1 MSQKIL
7 IANRG
12 EIAVRAIRACREMG
26 IGTVAVYTRADK
38 DSLHV
43 KYADEAVCI
52 GENKAADSYL
62 DFYRVLSAASVTHAD
77 AVYPGTGF
85 LSENALFSKVCA
97 EVGMRFIGAPAE
109 TLHMLGDKILA
120 KQAAVQSGLPVVP
133 ASENALADADACLK
147 EAERIGYP
155 VLLKAVGGG
164 GGKGIRRV
172 SAPEEMKAAFT
183 ACVNEA
189 RAAFGSDQVFIEKCL
204 ENVRHVEVQILADG
218 FGNAVHLFDRDC
230 TMQRMHQKMIEEAVS
245 PFVPPETKRRIYEDA
260 VRVVRD
266 IHYVG
271 AATVEFLVDREGRY
285 YFMEVNPRIQVEH
298 PVTEMV
304 TGLDIVKEQIRVAMG
319 EKLSVRTPDAP
330 SGHAIEVRIN
340 AEDPERGFMSSIGT
354 VTGCT
359 FPAGTGIRI
368 ETFIHEGLRI
378 TPYYDSMIA
387 KVIAWADT
395 RELAIRRMRF
405 ALDELDIGGITTN
418 AKLQKELLGTEAFA
432 SGGSHTTFVEE
443 YLRERTGGG

>member
-1 MSQKIL
+1 MRKKIL

-12 EIAVRAIRACREMG
+12 EIAVRAIRACREMD
-26 IGTVAVYTRADK
+26 IGTVAVYTKADK

-52 GENKAADSYL
+52 GENKATDSYL
-62 DFYRVLSAASVTHAD
+62 DFYRILSAAETVHAD
-77 AVYPGTGF
+77 AIYPGTGF
-85 LSENALFSKVCA
+85 LSENALFSRVCA
-97 EVGMRFIGAPAE
+97 EVGIRFIGADAE

-120 KQAAVQSGLPVVP
+120 KQAAVKSGLPIVP
-133 ASENALADADACLK
+133 ASAGSLENAEACLK

-164 GGKGIRRV
+164 GGKGIRKV
-172 SAPEEMKAAFT
+172 SAPEEMEEAFK

-189 RAAFGSDQVFIEKCL
+189 RAAFGSDQVFLEKCL
-204 ENVRHVEVQILADG
+204 ENVRHVEVQVLADS
-218 FGNAVHLFDRDC
+218 FGNAIHLFDRDC
-230 TMQRMHQKMIEEAVS
+230 TMQRRHQKMIEEAVS
-245 PFVPPETKRRIYEDA
+245 PFIPPELKAKIYDDA

-271 AATVEFLVDREGRY
+271 AATVEFLADREGHY

-304 TGLDIVKEQIRVAMG
+304 TGIDIVKEQIRVALG
-319 EKLSVRTPDAP
+319 EKLSVKTPEAP
-330 SGHAIEVRIN
+330 KGHAIEVRIN
-340 AEDPERGFMSSIGT
+340 AEDPSRNFMSSIGT
-354 VTGCT
+354 ITGCT

-395 RELAIRRMRF
+395 REMAIRRLCF
-405 ALDELDIGGITTN
+405 ALDELEIGGITTN
-418 AKLQKELLGTEAFA
+418 AKLQKELLQTEAFA
-432 SGGSHTTFVEE
+432 SGSSHTTFVEA
-443 YLRERTGGG
+443 YLAGEKHE

>member
-1 MSQKIL
+1 MRKKIL

-12 EIAVRAIRACREMG
+12 EIAVRAIRACREMD
-26 IGTVAVYTRADK
+26 IGTVAVYTKADK

-52 GENKAADSYL
+52 GENKATDSYL
-62 DFYRVLSAASVTHAD
+62 DFYRILSAAETVHAD

-85 LSENALFSKVCA
+85 LSENALFSRVCA
-97 EVGMRFIGAPAE
+97 EVGIHFIGADAE

-120 KQAAVQSGLPVVP
+120 KQAAVKSGLPIVP
-133 ASENALADADACLK
+133 ASAGSLENAEACLK

-164 GGKGIRRV
+164 GGKGIRKV
-172 SAPEEMKAAFT
+172 SAPEEMEEAFK

-189 RAAFGSDQVFIEKCL
+189 RAAFGSDQVFLEKCL
-204 ENVRHVEVQILADG
+204 ENVRHVEVQVLADS
-218 FGNAVHLFDRDC
+218 FGNAIHLFDRDC
-230 TMQRMHQKMIEEAVS
+230 TMQRRHQKMIEEAVS
-245 PFVPPETKRRIYEDA
+245 PFIPPELKAKIYDDA

-271 AATVEFLVDREGRY
+271 AATVEFLADREGHY

-304 TGLDIVKEQIRVAMG
+304 TGIDIVKEQIRVALG
-319 EKLSVRTPDAP
+319 EKLSVKTPDAP
-330 SGHAIEVRIN
+330 KGHAIEVRIN
-340 AEDPERGFMSSIGT
+340 AEDPSRNFMSSIGT
-354 VTGCT
+354 ITGCT

-395 RELAIRRMRF
+395 REMAIRRLCF
-405 ALDELDIGGITTN
+405 ALDELEIGGITTN
-418 AKLQKELLGTEAFA
+418 AKLQKELLETEAFA
-432 SGGSHTTFVEE
+432 SGSSHTTFVEA
-443 YLRERTGGG
+443 YLAGEKHE

>member
-1 MSQKIL
+1 MRKKIL

-12 EIAVRAIRACREMG
+12 EIAVRAIRACREMD
-26 IGTVAVYTRADK
+26 IGTVAVYTKADK

-52 GENKAADSYL
+52 GENKATDSYL
-62 DFYRVLSAASVTHAD
+62 DFYRILSAAETVHAD
-77 AVYPGTGF
+77 AIYPGTGF
-85 LSENALFSKVCA
+85 LSENALFSRVCA
-97 EVGMRFIGAPAE
+97 EVGIRFIGADAE

-120 KQAAVQSGLPVVP
+120 KQAAVKSGLPIVP
-133 ASENALADADACLK
+133 ASAGSLENAEACLK

-164 GGKGIRRV
+164 GGKGIRKV
-172 SAPEEMKAAFT
+172 SAPEEMEEAFK

-189 RAAFGSDQVFIEKCL
+189 RAAFGSDQVFLEKCL
-204 ENVRHVEVQILADG
+204 ENVRHVEVQVLADS
-218 FGNAVHLFDRDC
+218 FGNAIHLFDRDC
-230 TMQRMHQKMIEEAVS
+230 TMQRRHQKMIEEAVS
-245 PFVPPETKRRIYEDA
+245 PFISPELKAKIYDDA

-271 AATVEFLVDREGRY
+271 AATVEFLADREGHY

-304 TGLDIVKEQIRVAMG
+304 TGIDIVKEQIRVALG
-319 EKLSVRTPDAP
+319 EKLSVKTPEAP
-330 SGHAIEVRIN
+330 KGHAIEVRIN
-340 AEDPERGFMSSIGT
+340 AEDPSRNFMSSIGT
-354 VTGCT
+354 ITGCT

-395 RELAIRRMRF
+395 REMAIRRLCF
-405 ALDELDIGGITTN
+405 ALDELEIGGITTN
-418 AKLQKELLGTEAFA
+418 AKLQKELLETEAFA
-432 SGGSHTTFVEE
+432 SGSSHTTFVEA
-443 YLRERTGGG
+443 YLAGEKHE

>member
-1 MSQKIL
+1 MRKKIL

-12 EIAVRAIRACREMG
+12 EIAVRAIRACREMD
-26 IGTVAVYTRADK
+26 IGTVAVYTKADK

-52 GENKAADSYL
+52 GENKATDSYL
-62 DFYRVLSAASVTHAD
+62 DFYRILSAAETVHAD

-85 LSENALFSKVCA
+85 LSENALFSRVCA
-97 EVGMRFIGAPAE
+97 EVGIHFIGADAE

-120 KQAAVQSGLPVVP
+120 KQAAVKSGLPIVP
-133 ASENALADADACLK
+133 ASAGSLENAEACLK

-164 GGKGIRRV
+164 GGKGIRKV
-172 SAPEEMKAAFT
+172 SAPEEMEEAFK

-189 RAAFGSDQVFIEKCL
+189 RAAFGSDQVFLEKCL
-204 ENVRHVEVQILADG
+204 ENVRHVEVQVLADS
-218 FGNAVHLFDRDC
+218 FGNAIHLFDRDC
-230 TMQRMHQKMIEEAVS
+230 TMQRRHQKMIEEAVS
-245 PFVPPETKRRIYEDA
+245 PFIPPELKAKIYDDA

-271 AATVEFLVDREGRY
+271 AATVEFLADREGNY

-304 TGLDIVKEQIRVAMG
+304 TGIDIVKEQIRVALG
-319 EKLSVRTPDAP
+319 EKLSVKTPDAP
-330 SGHAIEVRIN
+330 KGHAIEVRIN
-340 AEDPERGFMSSIGT
+340 AEDPSRNFMSSIGT
-354 VTGCT
+354 ITGCT

-395 RELAIRRMRF
+395 REMAIRRLCF
-405 ALDELDIGGITTN
+405 ALDELEIGGITTN
-418 AKLQKELLGTEAFA
+418 AKLQKELLETEAFA
-432 SGGSHTTFVEE
+432 SGSSHTTFVEA
-443 YLRERTGGG
+443 YLAGEKHE

>member
-1 MSQKIL
+1 MRKKIL

-12 EIAVRAIRACREMG
+12 EIAVRAIRACREMD
-26 IGTVAVYTRADK
+26 IGTVAVYTKADK

-52 GENKAADSYL
+52 GENKATDSYL
-62 DFYRVLSAASVTHAD
+62 DFYRILSAAETVHAD

-85 LSENALFSKVCA
+85 LSENALFSRVCA
-97 EVGMRFIGAPAE
+97 EVGIHFIGADAE

-120 KQAAVQSGLPVVP
+120 KQAAVKSGLPVVP
-133 ASENALADADACLK
+133 ASAGSLENAEACLK

-164 GGKGIRRV
+164 GGKGIRKV
-172 SAPEEMKAAFT
+172 SAPEEMEEAFK

-189 RAAFGSDQVFIEKCL
+189 RAAFGSDQVFLEKCL
-204 ENVRHVEVQILADG
+204 ENVRHVEVQVLADS
-218 FGNAVHLFDRDC
+218 FGNAIHLFDRDC
-230 TMQRMHQKMIEEAVS
+230 TMQRRHQKMIEEAVS
-245 PFVPPETKRRIYEDA
+245 PFIPPELKAKIYDDA

-271 AATVEFLVDREGRY
+271 AATVEFLADREGHY

-304 TGLDIVKEQIRVAMG
+304 TGIDIVKEQIRVALG
-319 EKLSVRTPDAP
+319 EKLSVKTPDAP
-330 SGHAIEVRIN
+330 KGHAIEVRIN
-340 AEDPERGFMSSIGT
+340 AEDPSRNFMSSIGT
-354 VTGCT
+354 ITGCT

-395 RELAIRRMRF
+395 REMAIRRLCF
-405 ALDELDIGGITTN
+405 ALDELEIGGITTN
-418 AKLQKELLGTEAFA
+418 AKLQKELLETEAFA
-432 SGGSHTTFVEE
+432 SGSSHTTFVEA
-443 YLRERTGGG
+443 YLAGEKHE